1 MEITSLLL
9 TCMPNK
15 LQQFG
20 SSLFSYEAFQV
31 LYNSLHVLILHKRSV
46 SDHGGKNKQTPELK
60 STQSLTKLSATGL
73 SCVCPTLLVALAGAV
88 QHCFTPTETIQTI
101 RDGGEPRT
109 ATSTFTQRPGSD
121 RYSSL
126 LALMAGAAVVD
137 WLLKTKFLPTTVC
150 NSLLTTTL
158 RHTSVQKGEKTSP
171 CHDDRHTRQELWT
184 PTRRSDRFILCHN
197 TAESCC
203 HIRPIVTKL
212 VPTSF
217 HHYWDTPADQKYTKC
232 ALILKKK
239 KCCFC
244 LKK

>member
-9 TCMPNK
+9 TCMPGK
-15 LQQFG
+15 LLQFG

-31 LYNSLHVLILHKRSV
+31 LFNSLHALILRKRSRTCSV
-46 SDHGGKNKQTPELK
+46 SYHGGKNKQTPELK

-73 SCVCPTLLVALAGAV
+73 SCVCLTILVAPAGAV
-88 QHCFTPTETIQTI
+88 QQCFTPTETIRTI

-109 ATSTFTQRPGSD
+109 ATSTFTQRPSSD

-158 RHTSVQKGEKTSP
+158 THTSVQKGGKNKS
-171 CHDDRHTRQELWT
+171 L
-184 PTRRSDRFILCHN
+184 S
-197 TAESCC
+197 
-203 HIRPIVTKL
+203 
-212 VPTSF
+212 
-217 HHYWDTPADQKYTKC
+217 
-232 ALILKKK
+232 
-239 KCCFC
+239 
-244 LKK
+244 